1 MITWADIIEL
11 TCRLYNIKQKDI
23 SDFLGPEAPTLSKIK
38 KGHQNVPDGFAKK
51 YYTKL
56 LNPSTA
62 YPYNRNFKTVGALLY
77 SLESIIECD
86 FENIKQAMEKI
97 WIDKPMSLSE
107 GEVLEKYE
115 KFAKTLLELTV
126 SVKESSTVATK
137 GKRQSKKKTAQVPQS
152 NDNLVEIIPLDY
164 DKIREI
170 VNRSADQF
178 LDK

>member
-23 SDFLGPEAPTLSKIK
+23 SDLLGPEAPTLSKIK

-51 YYTKL
+51 YYAKL
-56 LNPSTA
+56 FNPSTI
-62 YPYNRNFKTVGALLY
+62 YPVKNTFSTVGNLLY
-77 SLESIIECD
+77 SLECIIEND
-86 FENIKQAMEKI
+86 FKNIKQVMEKI
-97 WIDKPMSLSE
+97 WIDDPLSLSE
-107 GEVLEKYE
+107 KEVLEKYE

-126 SVKESSTVATK
+126 SVKESSTAATK

-152 NDNLVEIIPLDY
+152 NDNLVEIIPLDC